1 MKHNIVL
8 LSGEAQSGKT
18 TLLQS
23 FCKTY
28 SNTGGLL
35 TPVVNGKR
43 KFYNICTKEVFNME
57 AFEEEEQLYVGK
69 YIFSAAAFKKGASQL
84 LAASKQNENE
94 YLIVDEVGPLEIRLQ
109 QGFYAALQEILQSGL
124 YRTLILVVRPSLIR
138 ELRLLPGL
146 QETMLLSIAG
156 CKDYFRL

>member
-8 LSGEAQSGKT
+8 LTGETQSGKT

-28 SNTGGLL
+28 SNTGGIL

-43 KFYNICTKEVFNME
+43 KFYNIRTKEVFNME
-57 AFEEEEQLYVGK
+57 AFGAEEQLYVNK
-69 YIFSAAAFKKGASQL
+69 YIFTAAAFKKGASQL
-84 LAASKQNENE
+84 LAASKQNENQ
-94 YLIVDEVGPLEIRLQ
+94 YLIVDQVGPLEIRLQ
-109 QGFYAALQEILQSGL
+109 QGFYAALQEILQLGL
-124 YRTLILVVRPSLIR
+124 YRILILVVRPSLIR
-138 ELRLLPGL
+138 ELQLLPGL